1 MTEIPKPSY
10 FGRLHILTAEE
21 IQNLF
26 ELPDFTDEERLLY
39 FSLSETEFEL
49 LTKFR
54 SFASKLNFILQLG
67 YFKARHLFFNFEF
80 QTVAA
85 DAEFIRRRYF
95 PQEKMK
101 IRKLEKVVVKT
112 ILKHRRTIIE
122 LYNYQFCGQSEK
134 KLIEQVAQN
143 SAKISSKPIYIFRE
157 ILNFLQTQR
166 IILPGYS
173 FLQDIISK
181 ALLVEVD
188 RLQTLLK
195 NKLTSAETEK
205 LENLLDDSVGF
216 YEITNLKREPRDFSF
231 SEIKREIER
240 AGKIKELY
248 QSAKEILPT
257 LEISNQSIAYY
268 ASLVSYY
275 RVDKLKR
282 FDSWTTY
289 LYLLCF
295 VHQRYQRVQDNLIN
309 CLLYRVRL
317 YTDQAKEF
325 GRQKLSSINL
335 TTNQNIGKAANVL
348 RLLTDEQI
356 PSETPFGIIRQKA
369 FEILGRE
376 EIEQFAELILE
387 ENQLDEVAFRWEYL
401 DKIAQQFKMNLRP
414 LLLNI
419 EFTDVADNS
428 DLSQAINFLRQTFL
442 SEQPLANIIS
452 NKFPLDFIPE
462 KNRAYLFQKSK
473 KLKKKQIRHNR
484 YEFFVYQTLAN
495 ALDAGDINCR
505 ESLKFR
511 SFEDDLIDNKMWEQK
526 EFLLEQLNLSILSQ
540 PIELHLQELEEQ
552 LEEKLAQVNQR
563 IAQQENESFN
573 AKGGRWSLK
582 YPTQNETN
590 SDSFFDSMTQ
600 IDLYQALRFVHQQT
614 NLLESFGH
622 LRGKYVKQRADETVI
637 CACLMAWGTNTGLG
651 RMSQISD
658 FKGDILQ
665 VASENFIRPETLQNA
680 NDHIVDEIAK
690 FDLFHQYNI
699 NEVVHSSSDGQKF
712 ETRFHTINSRYSPKY
727 FGLKKGIVAY
737 TLVANHIP
745 VNARIIGA
753 NEHESHYVFDVLFN
767 NSTKIQPEVHSTDT
781 HGSNQVNF
789 ALLHLFGY
797 QFAPRFKDIYETVT
811 KTLYGFQHPSR
822 YPDYQIKPVRK
833 INQKLIIQEWANI
846 QRIILSLASKAT
858 TQSIITRK
866 LASYNRTNQT
876 KQALWEYDNII
887 RSLYLLDFIDSQP
900 LRQNVQQALNRGESY
915 HQLKRAIS
923 FANFGKLRFKSEY
936 EQNIWNECS
945 RLLTNCILYY
955 NLTLLSE
962 LVKEK
967 VKNKRLAEVEIIKQI
982 SPGSWQHINFM
993 GRYEFKQ
1000 PLKEINIAKIIEEI
1014 KHLPLIQPQASSQ
1027 IP

>member
-1 MTEIPKPSY
+1 MTEIQKSAHLS
-10 FGRLHILTAEE
+10 RLHILTAEE
-21 IQNLF
+21 VQNLF
-26 ELPDFTDEERLLY
+26 ELPEFTDEERLLY

-49 LTKFR
+49 FAQNR
-54 SFASKLNFILQLG
+54 SFTSKLNFILQLG

-80 QTVAA
+80 QTVFG
-85 DAEFIRRRYF
+85 DAEFIRRKYF
-95 PQEKMK
+95 PKEKKK
-101 IRKLEKVVVKT
+101 IRKLEKVAVNTV
-112 ILKHRRTIIE
+112 LKHRRTIIE
-122 LYNYQFCGQSEK
+122 LYGFQFCGQTQKE
-134 KLIEQVAQN
+134 LIEQIAQN

-173 FLQDIISK
+173 FLQDVISK
-181 ALLVEVD
+181 ALLSEVE
-188 RLQTLLK
+188 RLQAILK
-195 NKLTSAETEK
+195 TRLTSTEIEN
-205 LENLLDDSVGF
+205 LENLLTDSAGL
-216 YEITNLKREPRDFSF
+216 YEITNLKREPKDFSF

-240 AGKIKELY
+240 SRKIKEIY
-248 QSAKEILPT
+248 QSAKEILPI

-295 VHQRYQRVQDNLIN
+295 VHQRYQRIQDNLIN

-335 TTNQNIGKAANVL
+335 STNQNIGKAANVL
-348 RLLTDEQI
+348 KLLTDEQI
-356 PSETPFGIIRQKA
+356 PAETPFGIVRQKA
-369 FEILGRE
+369 FEILGKE

-387 ENQLDEVAFRWEYL
+387 ENQLDEIAFRWEYL
-401 DKIAQQFKMNLRP
+401 DKIAHQFKMNLRP
-414 LLLNI
+414 LLMNVD
-419 EFTDVADNS
+419 FTDVSDNS
-428 DLSQAINFLRQTFL
+428 DLSKAIQFLRETFS
-442 SEQPLANIIS
+442 SEEFLTNIS
-452 NKFPLDFIPE
+452 SKKFPVDFIAD
-462 KNRAYLFQKSK
+462 KNRAYLYQKAK
-473 KLKKKQIRHNR
+473 KFKKKQIRPNR
-484 YEFFVYQTLAN
+484 YEFLVYQALAN
-495 ALDAGDINCR
+495 ALDAGEMNCR

-511 SFEDDLIDNKMWEQK
+511 SFEDDLIDEKIWQQK
-526 EFLLEQLNLSILSQ
+526 DILLEQLNLAILSQ
-540 PIELHLQELEEQ
+540 PIELHLRELENQ
-552 LEEKLAQVNQR
+552 LEERLAQVNQR
-563 IAQQENESFN
+563 IAEQENESFN
-573 AKGGRWSLK
+573 TKGSRWSLK
-582 YPTQNETN
+582 YSTQNETN
-590 SDSFFDSMTQ
+590 SDSFFDSMSQ
-600 IDLYQALRFVHQQT
+600 IDLYQVLRFVHQQT
-614 NLLESFGH
+614 DFISSFNH
-622 LRGKYVKQRADETVI
+622 LRGKYVKQKADETII

-658 FKGDILQ
+658 FKGDVLE

-680 NDHIVDEIAK
+680 NDQLVDEITK
-690 FDLFHQYNI
+690 FDLFRNYNI
-699 NEVVHSSSDGQKF
+699 NEMVHSSSDGQKF

-767 NSTKIQPEVHSTDT
+767 NSTKIQPEIHSTDT
-781 HGSNQVNF
+781 HGTNQVNF

-797 QFAPRFKDIYETVT
+797 QFAPRFKDIYDTVT
-811 KTLYGFQHPSR
+811 KSLYGFQHPSR
-822 YPDYQIKPVRK
+822 YTNFQIKPIRK
-833 INQKLIIQEWANI
+833 INQKLIIQEWENI

-858 TQSIITRK
+858 TQSVITRK
-866 LASYNRTNQT
+866 LASYHRTNQT

-962 LVKEK
+962 LIKEK
-967 VKNKRLAEVEIIKQI
+967 DKNKQFEEVEIIKQI
-982 SPGSWQHINFM
+982 SPAAWQHINFM

-1000 PLKEINIAKIIEEI
+1000 PSKEINISKIIKEI
-1014 KHLPLIQPQASSQ
+1014 KQLPLIQSK
-1027 IP
+1027 IPY

>member
-1 MTEIPKPSY
+1 MTEIPKSAHLS
-10 FGRLHILTAEE
+10 RLHILTAEE

-26 ELPDFTDEERLLY
+26 ELPEFTDEERLLY
-39 FSLSETEFEL
+39 FSLTETEIEL
-49 LTKFR
+49 VAKVR
-54 SFASKLNFILQLG
+54 SFVSKLNFILQLG
-67 YFKARHLFFNFEF
+67 YFKARHLFFSFEF
-80 QTVAA
+80 QNVSA
-85 DAEFIRRRYF
+85 DVEFIRRMYF
-95 PQEKMK
+95 PKDK
-101 IRKLEKVVVKT
+101 RNIHTLEKVAINTV
-112 ILKHRRTIIE
+112 LKHRRAIIE
-122 LYNYQFCGQSEK
+122 LYEYQFCGQTEK
-134 KLIEQVAQN
+134 KLIEQIAQN
-143 SAKISSKPIYIFRE
+143 SAKISGKPIYIFRE
-157 ILNFLQTQR
+157 ILNFLQIQR
-166 IILPGYS
+166 ILLPGYS
-173 FLQDIISK
+173 FLQDVISK
-181 ALLVEVD
+181 ALLVEIY
-188 RLQTLLK
+188 RLQLLLK
-195 NKLTSAETEK
+195 NKLTSNEIKK
-205 LENLLDDSVGF
+205 LEDLLTDSTGF
-216 YEITNLKREPRDFSF
+216 YEITNLKREPRNFSF
-231 SEIKREIER
+231 SEMKKEIGRGE
-240 AGKIKELY
+240 KIKEIY
-248 QSAKEILPT
+248 QRAKEILPT

-268 ASLVSYY
+268 ASLISYY

-295 VHQRYQRVQDNLIN
+295 IHQRYQRIQDNLIN

-325 GRQKLSSINL
+325 GMQKLASINL
-335 TTNQNIGKAANVL
+335 TTNQNISKAANVL

-356 PSETPFGIIRQKA
+356 PSETPFGIVRQKA
-369 FEILGRE
+369 FKILGKA
-376 EIEQFAELILE
+376 EIEQFTELILE
-387 ENQLDEVAFRWEYL
+387 ENQLDEVAYRWEYL

-414 LLLNI
+414 LLLNV

-428 DLSQAINFLRQTFL
+428 DLSKAIDFLRQTFL

-452 NKFPLDFIPE
+452 KKFPLEFIPE
-462 KNRAYLFQKSK
+462 KNQAYLFQKSK

-484 YEFFVYQTLAN
+484 YEFFVYQSLAN
-495 ALDAGDINCR
+495 ALDAGDMNCR

-511 SFEDDLIDNKMWEQK
+511 SFEDDLIDNKTWEQK
-526 EFLLEQLNLSILSQ
+526 EVLLEQLNLSILSQ

-552 LEEKLAQVNQR
+552 LEEKLAQVNRR
-563 IAQQENESFN
+563 IAKQENESFN
-573 AKGGRWSLK
+573 PKGSRWSLK

-590 SDSFFDSMTQ
+590 SDSFFDSMPQ
-600 IDLYQALRFVHQQT
+600 IDLYQVLRFVHQQT
-614 NLLESFGH
+614 NLLDSFTH
-622 LRGKYVKQRADETVI
+622 LRGKYVKQQADETVI
-637 CACLMAWGTNTGLG
+637 CACLMAWGTNTGLA

-680 NDHIVDEIAK
+680 NDQIVDEIAK

-745 VNARIIGA
+745 INARIIGA

-767 NSTKIQPEVHSTDT
+767 NSTKIQPEIHSTDT

-797 QFAPRFKDIYETVT
+797 QFAPRFKDIYDTVT

-822 YPDYQIKPVRK
+822 YPNYQIKPIRK
-833 INQKLIIQEWANI
+833 INQKLIIQEWENI
-846 QRIILSLASKAT
+846 QRIILSLGSKAT

-866 LASYNRTNQT
+866 LASYNRTNHT

-887 RSLYLLDFIDSQP
+887 RSLYLLDYIDSQP

-955 NLTLLSE
+955 NLTILSE
-962 LVKEK
+962 LQKEK
-967 VKNKRLAEVEIIKQI
+967 EKNKQLAEIEIIKQI

-1000 PLKEINIAKIIEEI
+1000 PPKEINIGKIVKELND
-1014 KHLPLIQPQASSQ
+1014 LPLIQAKFAY
-1027 IP
+1027 